1 MLKTGIILEICEAFL
16 QYVNSI
22 CRSKS
27 RKICETLIAWN
38 LKTVEDIDKKLRIS
52 TIISNVATMVNR

>member
-38 LKTVEDIDKKLRIS
+38 LKTVEDIDKKTDNIYYN
-52 TIISNVATMVNR
+52 IKCSNHGK